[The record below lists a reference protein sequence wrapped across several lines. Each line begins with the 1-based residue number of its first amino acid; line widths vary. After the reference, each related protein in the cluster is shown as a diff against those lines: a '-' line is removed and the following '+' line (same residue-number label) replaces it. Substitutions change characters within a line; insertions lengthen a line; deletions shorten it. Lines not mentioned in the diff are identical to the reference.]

1 MRRDQWEIREIMEIR
16 RDQADPRRDHGEITA
31 RPGAWCGCDLPVRA
45 HADTMPRRA
54 MQPATSPRA
63 TALLTST
70 SPTASRKR
78 KRGEVSG

>member
-16 RDQADPRRDHGEITA
+16 RDQAGPRRDHGETW
-31 RPGAWCGCDLPVRA
+31 GWCGCDLPVRA

-78 KRGEVSG
+78 KGR